1 MAPVMGVNTFECC
14 EIFEVMWIVPF
25 YLFSMFSGRGERPER
40 TGIIRKISVFEKPNS
55 QSMRYIRQR
64 IIVRLC
70 RHFEWPDCIAIQP
83 GKIRIQ
89 GVALLKGRVQG

>member
-1 MAPVMGVNTFECC
+1 MAPVMGVKTFECC

-40 TGIIRKISVFEKPNS
+40 TEIIRKITVFEKPNS
-55 QSMRYIRQR
+55 QSRRYIGQS
-64 IIVRLC
+64 IIARLC

-83 GKIRIQ
+83 RKFRI
-89 GVALLKGRVQG
+89 